1 MMILA
6 TQPQLARQLYDSRE
20 DERVVMRFVE
30 EVLRLEPPSHGL
42 YRTTMKEVELGGTRL
57 PAGAQV
63 CILFASANDDDTQF
77 TCPRSLDITRPNI
90 TKHITFG
97 AGIHLCIGAAL
108 ARMEI
113 KVAAQEIIRRL
124 DNIRLAIPMEEL
136 TYLPSLATQTLERL
150 PLTFTRRA

>member
-1 MMILA
+1 M
-6 TQPQLARQLYDSRE
+6 
-20 DERVVMRFVE
+20 VMRFVE

-77 TCPRSLDITRPNI
+77 TCPRTLDITRPNI

-124 DNIRLAIPMEEL
+124 DNIRLAIPMAEL

-150 PLTFTRRA
+150 PLTFSRRA